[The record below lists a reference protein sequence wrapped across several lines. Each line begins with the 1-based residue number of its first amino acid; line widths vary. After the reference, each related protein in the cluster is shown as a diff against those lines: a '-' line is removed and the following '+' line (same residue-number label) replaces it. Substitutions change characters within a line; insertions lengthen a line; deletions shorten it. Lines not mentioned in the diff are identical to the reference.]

1 MAGRR
6 SDTRERIQ
14 QVALELFS
22 TQGYEQ
28 TSLREVAERLR
39 ITRPALYYHFRTKED
54 ILSSVL
60 EDLGSSIEE
69 LVQWGQAQP
78 RTARARRQILH
89 RIAGLLNDQWRPLV
103 RFSQVNQT
111 AMKSHPDGARM
122 QERMLALVSLLSD
135 PDAEPAAQ
143 FEARL
148 AVVALFMGTV
158 PFLFDLGLTDEQRSA
173 VALEVAG
180 KLVADPDETDDP
192 DETN

>member
-22 TQGYEQ
+22 TQGYEH

-54 ILSSVL
+54 ILASVL

-78 RTARARRQILH
+78 RTPRARRQILH
-89 RIAGLLNDQWRPLV
+89 RIAELLNDQWRPLV

-111 AMKSHPDGARM
+111 AMQSHPDGARM

-135 PDAEPAAQ
+135 PDAKPTAQ

-148 AVVALFMGTV
+148 AVVALIMGSV
-158 PFLFDLGLTDEQRSA
+158 PFLFDLDLTDEERSA

-180 KLVADPDETDDP
+180 KLVADLDDTDLDGA
-192 DETN
+192 D